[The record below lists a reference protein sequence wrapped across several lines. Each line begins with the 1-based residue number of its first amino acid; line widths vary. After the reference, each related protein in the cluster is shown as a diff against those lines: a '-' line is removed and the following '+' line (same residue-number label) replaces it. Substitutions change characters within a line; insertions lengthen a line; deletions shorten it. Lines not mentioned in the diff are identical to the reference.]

1 MRGRLLLGVFVLG
14 LVAVSIA
21 AAGLNRNWSDHAN
34 GSQEVPPR
42 DTQGQAQ
49 AIFHLSKDGSSL
61 EYKLIAS
68 NIDNVFMSHI
78 HMEAPG
84 ANGPIV
90 VWLYPS
96 TTPNAPGP
104 LGSGRTDGVLAEGTI
119 TAANLVGPLAGHPLS
134 DLVTAM
140 STGHAYV
147 NLHTNDGVDGV
158 NTGAGDFPG
167 GEIRADLTS

>member
-14 LVAVSIA
+14 LVAIGVA

-49 AIFHLSKDGSSL
+49 AIFHLSKDGDSL

-84 ANGPIV
+84 VNGPIV

-96 TTPNAPGP
+96 TTPVPGP
-104 LGSGRTDGVLAEGTI
+104 LGAGRTNGVLAEGTI
-119 TAANLVGPLAGHPLS
+119 TAANLVGPLAGLPLAV
-134 DLVTAM
+134 LVTAM

-147 NLHTNDGVDGV
+147 NLHTNDGVDGT

-167 GEIRADLTS
+167 GGVRAAITS

>member
-1 MRGRLLLGVFVLG
+1 MRGRLLVGVFVLG
-14 LVAVSIA
+14 LVAISVA

-34 GSQEVPPR
+34 GLQEVPPR

-68 NIDNVFMSHI
+68 NIENVFMAHI
-78 HMEAPG
+78 HMASPG
-84 ANGPIV
+84 VNGPIV

-96 TTPNAPGP
+96 TAPVPGP
-104 LGSGRTDGVLAEGTI
+104 FGAGRTNGVLAEGTI

-140 STGHAYV
+140 STGSAYV
-147 NLHTNDGVDGV
+147 NLHTNDGVDGTD
-158 NTGAGDFPG
+158 TGAGDFPG
-167 GEIRADLTS
+167 GEIRADITS